1 MDLDRYIKMENTK
14 IPRAVVERLSKKG
27 GITKTAFC
35 DKNDILKDTNVQH
48 ECGYDV
54 MPDGSYLVS
63 VNIPMPNITK
73 EMVEWWFWWHASDS
87 KRYQAWYP
95 KEHIAISYETKDTA
109 YFQSKTV
116 PKFQSNTQYP
126 VERVG
131 NLIAPLSI
139 DFVSPVEFGFSEELM
154 KVYGVE
160 HVVCGHVGAF
170 KGLIPNTEMA
180 HIYVKTDDGLM
191 SVSRFWLGKN
201 VKSKLLKKLLVTEK
215 QAKGMAEHCYVEYH
229 NFVRKIPLMYNEWL
243 AEQT

>member
-1 MDLDRYIKMENTK
+1 MDLDRYIKMENTR
-14 IPRAVVERLSKKG
+14 IPHSVVERLSKKG

-35 DKNDILKDTNVQH
+35 DKNDILKDANVQH

-95 KEHIAISYETKDTA
+95 KEHIAISYAAKDKA
-109 YFQSKTV
+109 YFQSELV
-116 PKFQSNTQYP
+116 PEFQPNTQYP

-131 NLIAPLSI
+131 KLIAPLSI
-139 DFVSPVEFGFSEELM
+139 DFVSPVAFGFSEELM
-154 KVYGVE
+154 KAHGVE
-160 HVVCGHVGAF
+160 HIVCGHVGAF

-201 VKSKLLKKLLVTEK
+201 VESKLLKKLLVTEK

-243 AEQT
+243 AEQR